1 MDLRQVANVVA
12 VVDHG
17 GFTKAAAAVP
27 ISQPALSQ
35 SVRSLERELGTELFD
50 RVGRG
55 VRLTAAGEAFLG
67 PARALLREAANAR
80 GAVAAVAG
88 LEAGHL
94 DIVALPTLVVEPLV
108 ALVGEF
114 RRAHPGVTVRITE
127 PEDAAAVLELVRTGG
142 CELGLGEGAIE
153 RTGLAADVLF
163 EQELLAVLPPGTA
176 IPRGRFPIARFAQLP
191 LLTTPTG
198 TSTRRLVDEALARAG
213 TEAVVAVET
222 DHREAIVPL
231 VLAGAGAALLAEPLA
246 RQAAAQ
252 GAGTARLD
260 PPVRRLVSLV
270 HRPGAVSPAGQ
281 AFRDLA
287 RALHRPRS
295 DRVGRAGQA
304 NRGSTASGSMS

>member
-1 MDLRQVANVVA
+1 MDLRQVVAVVA

-17 GFTKAAAAVP
+17 GFTRAAAALP
-27 ISQPALSQ
+27 LSQPALSQ
-35 SVRSLERELGTELFD
+35 SVRSLERELGTELFH

-80 GAVAAVAG
+80 GAVASVAG

-127 PEDAAAVLELVRTGG
+127 PEDAAAVLELVRTGE

-153 RTGLAADVLF
+153 RTGLEADVLF

-176 IPRGRFPIARFAQLP
+176 VPARSRFPIARFAEMP
-191 LLTTPTG
+191 LLTTPAG

-213 TEAVVAVET
+213 TEATVAVET

-246 RQAAAQ
+246 RQAAVQ
-252 GAGTARLD
+252 GASIARLD

-270 HRPGAVSPAGQ
+270 RRPGAGSPAAQ

-287 RALHRPRS
+287 RAAHRR
-295 DRVGRAGQA
+295 
-304 NRGSTASGSMS
+304 

>member
-35 SVRSLERELGTELFD
+35 SVRALERELGIELFD
-50 RVGRG
+50 RIGRG

-80 GAVAAVAG
+80 GAVASVAG
-88 LEAGHL
+88 GEAGHL
-94 DIVALPTLVVEPLV
+94 DVVALPTLVVEPLV
-108 ALVGEF
+108 ALVGAF

-127 PEDAAAVLELVRTGG
+127 PEDAAAVLELVRTGE

-153 RTGLAADVLF
+153 RAGLEADVLF

-176 IPRGRFPIARFAQLP
+176 VPTRGRFPIARFAEMP
-191 LLTTPTG
+191 LLTTPAG

-213 TEAVVAVET
+213 TEATVAVET

-246 RQAAAQ
+246 RQAADQ
-252 GAGTARLD
+252 GASIARLD

-270 HRPGAVSPAGQ
+270 HRPGAVSPAAQ

-287 RALHRPRS
+287 RAAHRR
-295 DRVGRAGQA
+295 
-304 NRGSTASGSMS
+304 